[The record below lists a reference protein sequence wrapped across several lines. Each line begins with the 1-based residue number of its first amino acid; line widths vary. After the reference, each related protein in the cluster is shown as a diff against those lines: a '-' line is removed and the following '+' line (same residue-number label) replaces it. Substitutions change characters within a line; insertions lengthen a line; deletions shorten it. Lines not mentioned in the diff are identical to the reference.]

1 LHLLLSSAVYGLR
14 SLTKLPSKLLLL
26 LLAVSALA
34 LDTSLTLDASLILL
48 ATTISNFVDAS

>member
-1 LHLLLSSAVYGLR
+1 
-14 SLTKLPSKLLLL
+14 LTKLPSKLLLL

-34 LDTSLTLDASLILL
+34 LDASLTLDASLILL